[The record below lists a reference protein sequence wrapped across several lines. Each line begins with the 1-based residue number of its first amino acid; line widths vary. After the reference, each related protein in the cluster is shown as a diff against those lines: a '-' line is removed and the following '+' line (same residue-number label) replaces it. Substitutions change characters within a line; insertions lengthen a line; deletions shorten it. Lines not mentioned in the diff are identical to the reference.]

1 MRYLKSKQYTD
12 AKDFEGEYESVVMI
26 AKGQS
31 TRTNLYP
38 SVNFPYLFIFLSQ
51 LGLIKKIQRIRINPL
66 LNA

>member
-38 SVNFPYLFIFLSQ
+38 SVIIIFFLFSSQ
-51 LGLIKKIQRIRINPL
+51 LGLIKKVDEFELIPF
-66 LNA
+66 